1 MSGTISEIRSSDQVE
16 IYESILGD
24 ENGHVTTGLL
34 SGVRYLKDNRLL
46 PEGFDKQTADDQIAV
61 IGQARNDPGF
71 IGGGDRVRY
80 SVALGSAS
88 GPFTID
94 AELLY
99 QPIGYRWAHNL
110 KPYDRAAE
118 PQRFNSYYDSMQSST
133 ALVLA
138 RNTLNTGRQP

>member
-1 MSGTISEIRSSDQVE
+1 VV
-16 IYESILGD
+16 GD
-24 ENGHVTTGLL
+24 
-34 SGVRYLKDNRLL
+34 
-46 PEGFDKQTADDQIAV
+46 
-61 IGQARNDPGF
+61 ARNDPGF

-80 SVALGSAS
+80 SVAIGTVS

-99 QPIGYRWAHNL
+99 QPIGYRWAQNL
-110 KPYDRAAE
+110 KSYDREAE
-118 PQRFNSYYDSMQSST
+118 PRRFNRYFDSLQSST